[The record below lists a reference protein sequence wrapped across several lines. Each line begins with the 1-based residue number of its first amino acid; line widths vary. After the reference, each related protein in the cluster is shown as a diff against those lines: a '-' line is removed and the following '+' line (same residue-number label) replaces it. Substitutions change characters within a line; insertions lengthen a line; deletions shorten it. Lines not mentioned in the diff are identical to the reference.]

1 MKQNNKIKTITLI
14 GILLLFISVILS
26 ITYGAKSVGLSDV
39 IDALLG
45 RNLEDYN
52 VNVVQARLPRTL
64 FGIIAGASLSV
75 SGVLMQSITRNPIA
89 DPSILGVNTG
99 ASLFIVFGISFF
111 NIQSKLSYIGLAF
124 VGALLTSI
132 FVYRLASLGYSGA
145 TPIKLAISGA
155 AISTALSSL
164 ISIIVMPDSS
174 VMTSFRFWQIGSIG
188 GTSTDDILLLLPFT
202 VLAIVVSF
210 LLSDN
215 LDTMLLSEETAI
227 ALGLNIGRTRIL
239 AALCG
244 VLLCACTTALA
255 GPISFIGL
263 MIPHLIRSSIG
274 SSHKPLIIL
283 SGIYG
288 GAILIISDV
297 LGRILGAPGELESG
311 IMTALIGA
319 PVFIYII
326 RKAKLQS
333 L

>member
-64 FGIIAGASLSV
+64 FGIIAGASLSI